1 MSKRVYLA
9 ALFGVLACYGCSD
22 DSSGSSSG
30 SQVAGKGCT
39 SGSQC
44 PSGVCLENGNCA
56 ALVGEGADC
65 NDEKLCKSGLVCNGG
80 KCEVDSSGLGNKPE
94 CSEDAECGEDKV
106 CKNGKCKS
114 ASNPN
119 ACESDSDCGVA
130 EECVSGECKIA
141 EVSHDECQSDAD
153 CVDPEHPES
162 LNTTCMPNGVCGHY
176 VNVGDAC
183 DDYEAYCQ
191 EGSMCLAV
199 CIEQL
204 PENSPCDENDL
215 LHVCNQDEGLMC
227 ADSVCRKPRYDIKAG
242 ELCNDSYLF
251 CEAGMTCKDTKCI
264 YLQAEDADCDESA
277 HKICNTGMICKG
289 GKCTPIGD
297 PCSKTSDCTEKDSF
311 CCQSELCGAKG
322 YCIPYDNTV
331 THDESCRFKTKPGIF
346 EAQIQCR
353 WVPPD
358 NQTPA
363 SKHVLTTPIVGKF
376 GNKDDLATTVAFW
389 SYQSSTSSDNIFIRI
404 INPESCE
411 TLESIKY
418 PLGNRWGDYPA
429 AADLDGDGLMEII
442 AVASYKPVVFK
453 WNKTSKKHE
462 VAWVGS
468 HSAGSVFPVVFDL
481 DNDGSP
487 EVIAGMTV
495 YDKNGKLL
503 YGHTSSYGG
512 NDSTIG
518 YLYNTSD
525 GLATLV
531 LGSGVYKWKATKD
544 GWDKIAT
551 LSGASPFSAFADFGT
566 PGTTANDFDYTKLD
580 GIPEIVTGGSGKVS
594 IYTLIPKADGKTFDA
609 QQIMQVA
616 LLSAID
622 TNSATSALGGPV
634 TVGDYDNDGLPEIGI
649 ASSGYYGVYDPRCTG
664 YKAGEC
670 ADKYV
675 LWERWSQDAS
685 SGVTG
690 STVFDFDGDGQV
702 EAVYADECFT
712 RVYDGKTGTV
722 LFSSRHS
729 SGTGHEAPVVADI
742 DGDGSSEILMGSE
755 GNMNCYSDDA
765 YNSVGVDPIH
775 EGIRCEE
782 DADCPTGKNCN
793 TKVHLCTCTS
803 DEDCNTQYIKNKDGE
818 SVLITQYVCDKPIH
832 PDVGQMVNTSGSGR
846 TLQQKRGTRPAGW
859 KDGDYKV
866 CRATR
871 KKQDIGISDMMIYR
885 DRLDR
890 WVSSRNI
897 WNQHAYNIINIDDSG
912 KVPTAAKWLMNWL
925 AKRTDKINGTEDFRP
940 VYNTYRLNSQGQYG
954 AGMAPDIT
962 GRFKAGE
969 ICGTKKDSEGNQ
981 VLGTDGQ
988 PIHIISGQLC
998 NRGTK
1003 PVAQKL
1009 PATFFYYDET
1019 APDHRGK
1026 AICTSYTI
1034 DTVDVGECGMVGCEV
1049 SEEEFKQLEGKTVL
1063 MVSNLDEYGF
1073 ASTVECNT
1081 DNNTDTIVID
1091 TCAAEIE
1098 IVN

>member
-1 MSKRVYLA
+1 MKKRVYLT
-9 ALFGVLACYGCSD
+9 ALLGVLAFYGCSD
-22 DSSGSSSG
+22 DSSGSSNG
-30 SQVAGKGCT
+30 SHAVSAGCT

-44 PSGVCLENGNCA
+44 ASGVCLENGNCA
-56 ALVGEGADC
+56 ALVGEGANCDSE
-65 NDEKLCKSGLVCNGG
+65 NVCKSGLICNDG
-80 KCEVDSSGLGNKPE
+80 KCEVDSSGLGNKPQ
-94 CSEDAECGEDKV
+94 CNEDSECGEGKI
-106 CKNGKCKS
+106 CKNGRCKS

-119 ACESDSDCGVA
+119 ECETDDECGLA
-130 EECVSGECKIA
+130 EICVDGSCQIDTNTQNGEC
-141 EVSHDECQSDAD
+141 ESDAD
-153 CVDPEHPES
+153 CVDPQNPDS
-162 LNTTCMPNGVCGHY
+162 LNTTCMSNGSCGHY
-176 VNVGDAC
+176 VNVGDYC
-183 DDYEAYCQ
+183 DDIEAYCQ
-191 EGSMCLAV
+191 DGYECLSI
-199 CIEQL
+199 CIEKL
-204 PENSPCDENDL
+204 PENATCDENDL
-215 LHVCNQDEGLMC
+215 VHICNQDEGLMC
-227 ADSVCRKPRYDIKAG
+227 TGSICRKPKYDVNAG

-251 CEAGMTCKDTKCI
+251 CKEGLTCKNTKCI
-264 YLQAEDADCDESA
+264 YLQAEDAECDESA
-277 HKICNTGMICKG
+277 HKICNTGMICKS

-297 PCSKTSDCTEKDSF
+297 ACTKTSDCTGKDSF

-322 YCIPYDNTV
+322 YCIPYDETV

-353 WVPPD
+353 WQPDDGVASGSKSLLTVP
-358 NQTPA
+358 
-363 SKHVLTTPIVGKF
+363 LVGPF
-376 GNKDDLATTVAFW
+376 GNKEGLANAIVIWSYNPTTV
-389 SYQSSTSSDNIFIRI
+389 RI
-404 INPESCE
+404 VHPETCK
-411 TLESIKY
+411 TLESIEY
-418 PLGNRWGDYPA
+418 SLSPRWGDYPA

-442 AVASYKPVVFK
+442 TISNYKPVVFK
-453 WNKTSKKHE
+453 WDKAAQKHKL
-462 VAWVGS
+462 AWVGS
-468 HSAGSVFPVVFDL
+468 HHTGSVFPVVFDL

-487 EVIAGMTV
+487 EVIVGMTV

-503 YGHTSSYGG
+503 YGHSSSYGG

-544 GWDKIAT
+544 GWDQIAT

-566 PGTTANDFDYTKLD
+566 PGATANDFDYTKLD

-609 QQIMQVA
+609 QQIMLVN

-622 TNSATSALGGPV
+622 TSSATSALGGPV
-634 TVGDYDNDGLPEIGI
+634 TIGDYDNDGLPEIGI

-670 ADKYV
+670 ADKNV

-712 RVYDGKTGTV
+712 RVYDGKTGRV

-793 TKVHLCTCTS
+793 TSVGLCTCST
-803 DEDCNTQYIKNKDGE
+803 DDDCNTQYMNG
-818 SVLITQYVCDKPIH
+818 VLITQYVCDKPIH
-832 PDVGQMVNTSGSGR
+832 PDVGQMVNTKGTGR
-846 TLQQKRGTRPAGW
+846 TLQQKRGTRPVGW

-871 KKQDIGISDMMIYR
+871 KKQDIGINDLMIYR

-890 WVSSRNI
+890 WVSSRNL
-897 WNQHAYNIINIDDSG
+897 WNQHAYNIINIEDNG
-912 KVPTAAKWLMNWL
+912 KVPTAAKWLMNWI
-925 AKRTDKINGTEDFRP
+925 AKRTDKIDGTEAFRP
-940 VYNTYRLNSQGQYG
+940 VYNTYRLNSQGEYG

-962 GRFKAGE
+962 GRFIAGS
-969 ICGTKKDSEGNQ
+969 ICGTKKDNEGNP
-981 VLGTDGQ
+981 VLGEDGK

-1034 DTVDVGECGMVGCEV
+1034 DKVDVGVCGQVGCEV
-1049 SEEEFKQLEGKTVL
+1049 SEDEFKELEGKKVL
-1063 MVSNLDEYGF
+1063 MVSNLDEYGY

-1091 TCAAEIE
+1091 TCAAEIV

>member
-9 ALFGVLACYGCSD
+9 ALLGVLACYGCSD

-94 CSEDAECGEDKV
+94 CSEDSECGEDKV

-242 ELCNDSYLF
+242 DLCNDSYLF

-264 YLQAEDADCDESA
+264 YLQAEDADCDEST

-346 EAQIQCR
+346 EAQVQCR
-353 WVPPD
+353 WQPDDGIEAGSKNVEMPP
-358 NQTPA
+358 
-363 SKHVLTTPIVGKF
+363 LVGPF
-376 GNKDDLATTVAFW
+376 GNKDGLKNIVAFY
-389 SYQSSTSSDNIFIRI
+389 SYSPTVIRF
-404 INPESCE
+404 INPENCK
-411 TLESIKY
+411 TLESIKTAQA
-418 PLGNRWGDYPA
+418 GRWSNYPA
-429 AADLDGDGLMEII
+429 AADLDGDGLFEFITTDSNGR
-442 AVASYKPVVFK
+442 AAAYKWNASKQAHELWWTASVSSGGPIMVYDLNNDGVPEVIGGTSVVNGQTGATIFAGSGGSSNTFAIGLFDHDSKGHASLLKNDGVFK
-453 WNKTSKKHE
+453 WDDAGKK
-462 VAWVGS
+462 WV
-468 HSAGSVFPVVFDL
+468 
-481 DNDGSP
+481 
-487 EVIAGMTV
+487 
-495 YDKNGKLL
+495 K
-503 YGHTSSYGG
+503 
-512 NDSTIG
+512 
-518 YLYNTSD
+518 
-525 GLATLV
+525 
-531 LGSGVYKWKATKD
+531 
-544 GWDKIAT
+544 T
-551 LSGASPFSAFADFGT
+551 LSFSGGGHVAYADFGT
-566 PGTTANDFDYTKLD
+566 PGDKPENFDFTKLD
-580 GIPEIVTGGSGKVS
+580 GYPEYVLSGGSKLVMYAS
-594 IYTLIPKADGKTFDA
+594 HKKADGTLEA
-609 QQIMQVA
+609 QQIMNV
-616 LLSAID
+616 
-622 TNSATSALGGPV
+622 TGYTTGGPV
-634 TVGDYDNDGLPEIGI
+634 TIGDFNNDGLPEVGI
-649 ASSGYYGVYDPRCTG
+649 ASSGLFGVYDPKCKQ
-664 YKAGEC
+664 YEAGKC
-670 ADKYV
+670 AGKNV
-675 LWERWSQDAS
+675 LWERWSQDNS
-685 SGVTG
+685 SGATG
-690 STVFDFDGDGQV
+690 SSLFDFDGDGQS

-712 RVYDGKTGTV
+712 RVYDGKTGKV
-722 LFSSRHS
+722 LFSARRS
-729 SGTGHEAPVVADI
+729 SGTSVEAPVIADI
-742 DGDGSSEILMGSE
+742 DGDGSAEILMGSDGYQPCHNDQGQKVAWNAP
-755 GNMNCYSDDA
+755 GNNA
-765 YNSVGVDPIH
+765 VDPIH
-775 EGIRCEE
+775 EGIRCEDDE
-782 DADCPTGKNCN
+782 DCPTSKNCDK
-793 TKVHLCTCTS
+793 TIGFCLCTADT
-803 DEDCNTQYIKNKDGE
+803 DCNTQYIKNAKGE
-818 SVLITQYVCDKPIH
+818 DILLQQYICTEPIH
-832 PDVGQMVNTSGSGR
+832 ADIGFMVDADNSGKRKKVKDFGARPDGYKGE
-846 TLQQKRGTRPAGW
+846 
-859 KDGDYKV
+859 YKV

-871 KKQDIGISDMMIYR
+871 KYPDIGVSDLMIFR

-925 AKRTDKINGTEDFRP
+925 AKRTDKINGTEALRP
-940 VYNTYRLNSQGQYG
+940 LYNNYRLNSQGQYG

-981 VLGTDGQ
+981 VLGPDGQ